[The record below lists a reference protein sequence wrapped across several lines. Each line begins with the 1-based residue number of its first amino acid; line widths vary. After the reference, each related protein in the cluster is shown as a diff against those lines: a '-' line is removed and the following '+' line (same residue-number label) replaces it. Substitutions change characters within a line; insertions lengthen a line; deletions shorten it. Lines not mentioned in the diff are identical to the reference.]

1 MTDLEVVDNLDSS
14 IDLEVDNLGV
24 NTDTGVDLDLEV
36 DTLEVD
42 TLGVDTIEV
51 NIDTEVDP
59 GVHIEAGVDLEACI
73 VPWVH
78 TDLEPAPQ
86 TQFLY
91 LEVAPQALTKV
102 APQAVI
108 AHLEVEKRELNLTS
122 CKCPLH
128 PTVYYHCFQL
138 ITHDQWG

>member
-36 DTLEVD
+36 DTLEV
-42 TLGVDTIEV
+42 

-73 VPWVH
+73 
-78 TDLEPAPQ
+78 AP
-86 TQFLY
+86 
-91 LEVAPQALTKV
+91 
-102 APQAVI
+102 
-108 AHLEVEKRELNLTS
+108 
-122 CKCPLH
+122 
-128 PTVYYHCFQL
+128 
-138 ITHDQWG
+138 

>member
-42 TLGVDTIEV
+42 TLGVDTLEV

-59 GVHIEAGVDLEACI
+59 GVHIEAGVDLEARI
-73 VPWVH
+73 
-78 TDLEPAPQ
+78 AP
-86 TQFLY
+86 
-91 LEVAPQALTKV
+91 
-102 APQAVI
+102 
-108 AHLEVEKRELNLTS
+108 
-122 CKCPLH
+122 
-128 PTVYYHCFQL
+128 
-138 ITHDQWG
+138 